1 MLPTL
6 RRLAQQAVGSVPS
19 AQQLQQVVKL
29 RSEIFGTT
37 YNPESLRTGSKV
49 LKARLRGPAM
59 LRYYG
64 ERFTGWAG
72 LEKAI
77 PGLQL
82 KDIYEETRLAD
93 LEAMRKRGKVKP
105 KKGQG
110 RRASMKKR

>member
-1 MLPTL
+1 MIPSLH
-6 RRLAQQAVGSVPS
+6 RLAQQAVPS
-19 AQQLQQVVKL
+19 AQRLQQLVKL
-29 RSEIFGTT
+29 RTEVFGTT

-64 ERFTGWAG
+64 ERFTGWKG
-72 LEKAI
+72 LMNAV

-82 KDIYEETRLAD
+82 RDVHEETRLAD

>member
-6 RRLAQQAVGSVPS
+6 RRLAQQVITRVPP
-19 AQQLQQVVKL
+19 AQRLQEVVKL

-37 YNPESLRTGSKV
+37 YNPESLRTGSKI

-64 ERFTGWAG
+64 KRFTGWKG
-72 LEKAI
+72 LEAAV

-82 KDIYEETRLAD
+82 KDIYEDTR
-93 LEAMRKRGKVKP
+93 
-105 KKGQG
+105 
-110 RRASMKKR
+110 

>member
-6 RRLAQQAVGSVPS
+6 RRLAQQVAGAVPS
-19 AQQLQQVVKL
+19 QAKLQQVVKL

-64 ERFTGWAG
+64 ERFTGWKG
-72 LEKAI
+72 LEQAI

-82 KDIYEETRLAD
+82 KDIYEETR
-93 LEAMRKRGKVKP
+93 
-105 KKGQG
+105 
-110 RRASMKKR
+110 

>member
-1 MLPTL
+1 MSFLKQALPSPA
-6 RRLAQQAVGSVPS
+6 RLQA
-19 AQQLQQVVKL
+19 LTKL
-29 RSEIFGTT
+29 RSEVFGTT

-64 ERFTGWAG
+64 ERISGWAG
-72 LEKAI
+72 LNAAV
-77 PGLQL
+77 PNLQL
-82 KDIYEETRLAD
+82 RDLAEETRLID
-93 LEAMRKRGKVKP
+93 LETRRKRGKVTP